1 MHVLNKTRLLQT
13 SILSGLV
20 MGLGGGGV
28 AWAQTTEAETQAQ
41 AGTEAQA
48 VPREIIDGF
57 EAEPDGIIVT
67 GSRIRRFDLEGIFPT
82 TVVEPE
88 LLRKAA
94 FTNIADALTQ
104 IPAYGEGVNPLGN
117 QGDNIGANFVD
128 FLGLGPERT
137 LTLVNG
143 RRFVTSDVGGNG
155 LSVDLNVIPLALV
168 DRIETIGVGGAPVYG
183 ADAIAGTINVIMKDD
198 FEGLEGTALFGQ
210 TERGDADRVSY
221 QIVAGANSSD
231 DRANVTF
238 SAEYFNQ
245 EGLRQLDRPEIYIN
259 APFVSEVPAGTPGFT
274 DIDVDGDGRPDGVF
288 RLFNADGSAGGA
300 NLQTITYGGVVSR
313 PRLPGEP
320 PIFPESAFLPSL
332 GLGGLIFD
340 NDGTLRP
347 YNPGRPIP
355 GSGLF
360 FAQGGEPFA
369 FPGQIRQISSPLERI
384 NFGSTVRYDISS
396 SVRFKADVQAANT
409 KSAELL
415 DQGVFQSF
423 AFGGMPPNPN
433 NDINGALQIPVTNPY
448 LTAQNLQAL
457 SDIGFD
463 VDDPDE
469 VFFFSRSNSDLV
481 GGGRRDAEVLVWR
494 FAGGL
499 EGEFEAFGGR
509 KFFWDIHGVAG
520 QSSAERDQ
528 NVLNDLRFLNALE
541 AVRLTQADVDD
552 ISASGNN
559 PIGQAGD
566 IVCRVTRDLARI
578 GTTDRVLGNEAYES
592 IRGVIVGSGVTNQT
606 IEDIDACRP
615 LNLFGDG
622 NSSPEAVD
630 YVSQSGIFST
640 DIEQRIWSA
649 NISGD
654 LFRLPAGW
662 VQFAAGYEAR
672 SETAAFKTSGDI
684 EVGLGRA
691 AATPGTGGTYS
702 TDEYSGELLVPIV
715 SPKMDIPFVHFLEAE
730 GAYRRIEN
738 SQAGPADV
746 WTVGGTWRP
755 VESLTLRGNRTRS
768 VRAPSLTELFE
779 PIVTVFDVARDPC
792 DVRFIADEPSRAA
805 NCAAAGITQPFIS
818 SVVNASARGLSGGN
832 PDLLN
837 ETADGWT
844 IGGIFQPEFIP
855 GLTVT
860 ADYINIEIADL
871 IDPRSLEQNLEA
883 CYDADVYDPGSEVCQ
898 AFTRSASGQIT
909 SFLSGQTNA
918 DDAAYEFLDI
928 RADYAF
934 EVADLF
940 NMLGSDSDRDL
951 GLLLIGANAFHAIK
965 RDIIVDGVTLDNTV
979 GGFGDPKWSGTTDL
993 TYRKDGLLAFWRV
1006 LWQDKALFSPS
1017 GNNTFADDND
1027 TIIRD
1032 VGWRFMHNASISYD
1046 LSTLTDAYDKP
1057 VIIQLNVD
1065 NVFDRTP
1072 GRGLRRVFGNFG
1084 QAEILGR
1091 SFTIRARVLF

>member
-1 MHVLNKTRLLQT
+1 MHVLNKTRLLHT
-13 SILSGLV
+13 SVLSGLV
-20 MGLGGGGV
+20 MGLGGGALPV
-28 AWAQTTEAETQAQ
+28 AWAQTPE

-48 VPREIIDGF
+48 VPQEIIDEF
-57 EAEPDGIIVT
+57 EEEQDRIVVT
-67 GSRIRRFDLEGIFPT
+67 GSRIRRADLEGIFPT
-82 TVVEPE
+82 TVVAPE
-88 LLRKAA
+88 TIEKAA

-104 IPAYGEGVNPLGN
+104 IPAYGGGVNPF
-117 QGDNIGANFVD
+117 GDQAGNIGVNFVD
-128 FLGLGPERT
+128 FLDLGPQRT

-143 RRFVTSDVGGNG
+143 RRFVTSDVTGGG

-183 ADAIAGTINVIMKDD
+183 ADAIAGTINVTMKDD
-198 FEGLEGTALFGQ
+198 FEGLEAVALFGQ
-210 TERGDADRVSY
+210 TERGDSDRVSY
-221 QIVAGANSSD
+221 QVVTGANSSD
-231 DRANVTF
+231 GKANVTF

-245 EGLRQLDRPEIYIN
+245 EGLRQTDRPEIYIN
-259 APFVSEVPAGTPGFT
+259 EPFTSEVPPGTSGFT
-274 DIDVDGDGRPDGVF
+274 DIDVDGDGEPDGVF
-288 RLFNADGSAGGA
+288 RLFNADGSAGSYVQLFT
-300 NLQTITYGGVVSR
+300 NGGVVSR
-313 PRLPGEP
+313 SRL
-320 PIFPESAFLPSL
+320 FLPAQ
-332 GLGGLIFD
+332 GNGGLLFED
-340 NDGTLRP
+340 NGNLRP

-355 GSGLF
+355 GTSAF
-360 FAQGGEPFA
+360 FAQGGEPYDF
-369 FPGQIRQISSPLERI
+369 FSQVDQISSPLERI

-396 SVRFKADVQAANT
+396 SIRFKADVQAANT
-409 KSAELL
+409 KASELV
-415 DQGVFQSF
+415 DQGGFQTF
-423 AFGGMPPNPN
+423 AFDGTPN
-433 NDINGALQIPVTNPY
+433 NDIGGALQIPVTNPY
-448 LTAQNLQAL
+448 LTAQNRQAL
-457 SDIGFD
+457 SDFGFD
-463 VDDPDE
+463 VNDPEE
-469 VFFFSRSNSDLV
+469 VFFFSRFNNDLL
-481 GGGRRDAEVLVWR
+481 GGARRDAEVLVWR

-528 NVLNDLRFLNALE
+528 SLLNDLRFLNALE

-552 ISASGNN
+552 ISAAGNN

-566 IVCRVTRDLARI
+566 IVCQVTRDLAKI
-578 GTTDRVLGNEAYES
+578 GSTDRVLGNEAYES

-662 VQFAAGYEAR
+662 VQFAAGYETR

-684 EVGLGRA
+684 EVGLGRS
-691 AATPGTGGTYS
+691 AATPSTGGTYS

-755 VESLTLRGNRTRS
+755 VEGFTLRGNRTRS
-768 VRAPSLTELFE
+768 VRAPSLTELFQ
-779 PIVTVFDVARDPC
+779 PIVTTFSFADDPC
-792 DVRFIADEPSRAA
+792 DERFIADEPSRAA
-805 NCAAAGITQPFIS
+805 NCAAAGIMQPFTS
-818 SVVNASARGLSGGN
+818 NVVNATAQGLTGGN
-832 PDLLN
+832 PNLLN

-871 IDPRSLEQNLEA
+871 IDVRSLEQNLEA
-883 CYDADVYDPGSEVCQ
+883 CYDADDFNPGSEVCQ
-898 AFTRSASGQIT
+898 AFTRDASGQI
-909 SFLSGQTNA
+909 SGFLSGQTNA
-918 DDAAYEFLDI
+918 DDAAYEFVDI

-940 NMLGSDSDRDL
+940 NMLGGDSNRDL
-951 GLLLIGANAFHAIK
+951 GELSIDTIIFHAIK
-965 RDIIVDGVTLDNTV
+965 RDIIVDGVTLDNTI
-979 GGFGDPKWSGTTDL
+979 GGFG
-993 TYRKDGLLAFWRV
+993 
-1006 LWQDKALFSPS
+1006 
-1017 GNNTFADDND
+1017 
-1027 TIIRD
+1027 
-1032 VGWRFMHNASISYD
+1032 
-1046 LSTLTDAYDKP
+1046 
-1057 VIIQLNVD
+1057 
-1065 NVFDRTP
+1065 
-1072 GRGLRRVFGNFG
+1072 
-1084 QAEILGR
+1084 
-1091 SFTIRARVLF
+1091 